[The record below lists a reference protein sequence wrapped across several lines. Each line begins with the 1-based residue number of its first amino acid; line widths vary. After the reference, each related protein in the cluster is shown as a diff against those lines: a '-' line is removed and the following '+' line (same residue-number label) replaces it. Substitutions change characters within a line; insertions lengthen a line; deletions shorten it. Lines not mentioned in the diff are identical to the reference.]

1 MPAEPRSLK
10 EVFLAALAVAP
21 EARAA
26 WLGQVCGHDA
36 DLRRHVEL
44 MLAAHDA
51 PQSLLDRWAPDP
63 PSGPVATVPEPIR
76 ERPGMVIGPYKL
88 LQQLGEGGMGTV
100 FMAEQ
105 TEPVQRKVALKIIK
119 PGMDSRQV
127 ITRFDA
133 ERQVLALMDHP
144 NIARVLDAGTTEP
157 MPECRVQSADC
168 RSEISNLNPA
178 ISTGRPY
185 FVMELVKGV
194 PITRY
199 CDEHR
204 LTPKQRL
211 ELFLPVCQAVQHA
224 HQKGIIHR
232 DLKPSNVLVAEYDDK
247 PVAKVIDFGVAK
259 ATGPKLTERTLFTE
273 FGQVLGTLEYM
284 SPEQAK
290 LNALDIDTRSDLYA
304 LGVLLYELL
313 TGTTP
318 FKKERLHEAAFD
330 EMLRI
335 IREEEP
341 PRPSTRLSTT
351 EELAALAAN
360 RSLEPKKLTGLVR
373 GDLDWIV
380 MKCLEKDRGRR
391 YETANGLARDI
402 ERYLHDEP
410 VYACPPSAGYRL
422 RKFARRHKASLT
434 TAALLLAALL
444 LGSGLSIWQA
454 IRATL
459 ARDAEVEA
467 QLDLAAAK
475 QLADDRAEQIGQDL
489 KRLNE
494 ANELVDSG
502 RFYLDL
508 GQWARAE
515 SAFTKAVQCRPDHSR
530 VWAERAEL
538 YLRLGFWDLGA
549 ADYARAFQIQEPGSA
564 HYFFVH
570 ALLRLYV
577 GDTHGY
583 RQICERAEQRFAGT
597 TEPMVSNYLNG
608 FYRLS
613 ADPVVD
619 PARIVQL
626 AQAALPLGRAPWL
639 PEGLGLAHYR
649 AGEYEEA
656 IARLREARAMD
667 PNWEKARTN
676 AILAMAHHGL
686 GEAESARQ
694 SLDAAT
700 RANDQR
706 IQSIFQNPPGNLGV
720 WWANVLYADL
730 IYREAK
736 KLIEGSEPTDD
747 ARLWVIRGRALR
759 VLGRDQQAVT
769 DLSRAIDLDSTLAPA
784 WINRAHASRRL
795 GDWGKARADYRK
807 AIDLDAKTG
816 VAQNELAWL
825 LATCPE
831 AKFRDPAAAVA
842 WAKKAVD
849 LDRTKAIYRNTL
861 GVAQYRAR
869 AWPAAVTALMKSVE
883 LSQGGDSID
892 YFFLAMAHWR
902 LDQKETARRW
912 FAQALYRTEN
922 LAPANDELRRFRAEA
937 AALLNL
943 PEDAETISERVARD
957 DLELCTL
964 VLETDAGALW
974 AYHRR
979 ATALLQREQWGQ
991 AAADLVKIVE
1001 LNPNDHYRW
1010 FLYAQTLL
1018 LADETDGYRKLCTK
1032 MQKRFGQTKARQ
1044 EAGWLINVC
1053 AMGPEAMADFMPIL
1067 TLAEWEV
1074 ANHPIHWHSLV
1085 RLGGAYYRAGRFE
1098 AAIEQLQKADQVHK
1112 NGGNASSWFF
1122 MAMAYHRLGQ
1132 ADQAREWLTKAAQ
1145 WMDQAAESNM
1155 ADPYCVTPLTLRYR
1169 LGLLV
1174 QRREAERLVKGPA
1187 DAPTPAGTKAALAAK

>member
-1 MPAEPRSLK
+1 MTER
-10 EVFLAALAVAP
+10 EIFLAALNQPTAG
-21 EARAA
+21 ERAA
-26 WLGQVCGHDA
+26 FLDQACGSDANLRGQIEALLAEHEQLGSYLEA
-36 DLRRHVEL
+36 
-44 MLAAHDA
+44 
-51 PQSLLDRWAPDP
+51 
-63 PSGPVATVPEPIR
+63 PVAAGQRTLDEAPAT
-76 ERPGMVIGPYKL
+76 ERPGTVIGPYKL
-88 LQQLGEGGMGTV
+88 LQQIGEGGMGTV

-105 TEPVQRKVALKIIK
+105 TQPVQRKVALKIIK

-127 ITRFDA
+127 IARFEA
-133 ERQVLALMDHP
+133 ERQALALMDHP
-144 NIARVLDAGTTEP
+144 NIARVLDAGTT
-157 MPECRVQSADC
+157 Q
-168 RSEISNLNPA
+168 
-178 ISTGRPY
+178 TGRPY

-204 LTPKQRL
+204 LSPKQRL
-211 ELFLPVCQAVQHA
+211 ELFVPICQAVQHA

-259 ATGPKLTERTLFTE
+259 ATGPKLTERTMFTE
-273 FGQVLGTLEYM
+273 FGQVVGTLEHM

-290 LNALDIDTRSDLYA
+290 LNALDIDTRSDIYA

-318 FKKERLHEAAFD
+318 FDTRRLHEAAFD

-341 PRPSTRLSTT
+341 PKPSTRLSTT
-351 EELAALAAN
+351 KELPSVAAN
-360 RSLEPKKLTGLVR
+360 RGLESKKLSGLLR
-373 GDLDWIV
+373 GELDWIV

-410 VYACPPSAGYRL
+410 VYACPPSVGYRL

-444 LGSGLSIWQA
+444 LGSALSIWQA

-467 QLDLAAAK
+467 RLDLADAK

-494 ANELVDSG
+494 ATGLIDSG
-502 RFYLDL
+502 RLYLDF
-508 GQWARAE
+508 GQWGNAE
-515 SAFTKAVQCRPDHSR
+515 SAFTKAVECRPDHSR

-538 YLRLGFWDLGA
+538 YLRLGLWDLGA
-549 ADYARAFQIQEPGSA
+549 ADYAEAFKIQEPGSA

-577 GDTHGY
+577 EDTKGY
-583 RQICERAEQRFAGT
+583 RQICQRAEQRFAGT
-597 TEPMVSNYLNG
+597 TEPMICNYLNG

-613 ADPVVD
+613 ADPVID
-619 PARIVQL
+619 PARIVHL

-649 AGEYEEA
+649 AGEHEEA
-656 IARLREARAMD
+656 IARVREAQAMD

-676 AILAMAHHGL
+676 AILAMAHHRL
-686 GEAESARQ
+686 DHVDSARQ
-694 SLDAAT
+694 SLNAAT
-700 RANDQR
+700 KAHHQR
-706 IQSIFQNPPGNLGV
+706 IQSILQQPPGNLGV

-730 IYREAK
+730 IYREAR
-736 KLIEGSEPTDD
+736 KLIDGSESADD

-759 VLGRDQQAVT
+759 VLGRHRQAVAG
-769 DLSRAIDLDSTLAPA
+769 LSRAIEIDATLAPA
-784 WINRAHASRRL
+784 WINRAHASKRL
-795 GDWGKARADYRK
+795 GDWDKARADYRK

-816 VAQNELAWL
+816 VAHNELAWL

-831 AKFRDPAAAVA
+831 ARFRDPAAAVA
-842 WAKKAVD
+842 WAKKAVA
-849 LDRTKAIYRNTL
+849 LDRTKAIYWNTL

-869 AWPAAVTALMKSVE
+869 DWPAAVAALLKSVE

-892 YFFLAMAHWR
+892 YLFLAMAHWR
-902 LDQKETARRW
+902 LDRKATARRW
-912 FAQALYRTEN
+912 FAQALHGTEN
-922 LAPANDELRRFRAEA
+922 LDPANVELRRFRAEA
-937 AALLNL
+937 AALLHL
-943 PEDAETISERVARD
+943 PEDARALAEPVARN

-979 ATALLQREQWGQ
+979 AAALLERKQWGQ
-991 AAADLVKIVE
+991 AAADLTRIVE

-1010 FLYAQTLL
+1010 FLCAQMHL
-1018 LADETDGYRKLCTK
+1018 LADDTDGYRKLCTK
-1032 MQKRFGQTKARQ
+1032 MQKRFGRTKARQ

-1053 AMGPEAMADFMPIL
+1053 ALGPEATADFGPIVM
-1067 TLAEWEV
+1067 LAEWDV
-1074 ANHPIHWHSLV
+1074 ANHPHDWYSLNRV
-1085 RLGGAYYRAGRFE
+1085 GEAYYRAGRFE

-1112 NGGNASSWFF
+1112 IGGNATTWFF
-1122 MAMAYHRLGQ
+1122 IAMAHHRLGH
-1132 ADQAREWLTKAAQ
+1132 ADEAREWLTKATQ

-1155 ADPYCVTPLTLRYR
+1155 KDPYIVTPLTLRYR

-1174 QRREAERLVKGPA
+1174 QRREAEALVKR
-1187 DAPTPAGTKAALAAK
+1187 PTDDQPTAKKAAPPKK